1 MPIARARD
9 RDGNEVAGAWDI
21 TVNLTRSP
29 QRPDARP
36 RKTVRF
42 RGSKRAAETELRR
55 LQGLAETGK
64 IKGGR
69 ETVGDLFDR
78 YLEEHARANL
88 APNTY
93 QTYTI
98 GLTVH
103 AQRLRAVPL
112 AKLARH
118 QLSAHELYL
127 RTEATS
133 RRGGRERRQGLSALT
148 VARYLNPVKS
158 ALLWGEEMEILSH
171 NPARFWRIKQDQ
183 PDERPVLSRDE
194 AARYLAAIASSH
206 WQPHLLTLVVTGMR
220 LSELR
225 GWRWADVDLDAGTYR
240 VQQQWQRIMEQ
251 RPQTD
256 GSLKWQ
262 AVDVLR
268 PTPKTRAGQR
278 GGGLPDPVV
287 AILRRWQQDQDDRR
301 RFGVRKAREP
311 KGGALVF
318 GQDDGRP
325 FNGDALRNAHRRI
338 LSAGKFK
345 PVRIHDLR
353 HVWVTLLLEAGEQ
366 PHVVSRLAGH
376 STPAV
381 TQATYTHLQKGA
393 GKRAADLL
401 WTYLGAGQKQEAE

>member
-21 TVNLTRSP
+21 TVNLVRSP

-78 YLEEHARANL
+78 YLEEHARVNL

-148 VARYLNPVKS
+148 VARYLNPIKS

-171 NPARFWRIKQDQ
+171 NPARFWRIKQDS

-194 AARYLAAIASSH
+194 AARYLTAIASSH

-251 RPQTD
+251 RPQPD
-256 GSLKWQ
+256 GTLKWQ

-301 RFGVRKAREP
+301 RFGALNTRAP
-311 KGGALVF
+311 KSGLLVF

-325 FNGDALRNAHRRI
+325 FNGDALRNFHYRVLAAAKLPRI
-338 LSAGKFK
+338 H
-345 PVRIHDLR
+345 IHDLR
-353 HVWVTLLLEAGEQ
+353 GTWVTLQLEAGTEGW
-366 PHVVSRLAGH
+366 VISKLAGH
-376 STPAV
+376 SSERIT
-381 TQATYTHLQKGA
+381 TQVYTHLQKNT
-393 GKRAADLL
+393 GKKAADRYWEFLI
-401 WTYLGAGQKQEAE
+401 GR